1 MTQPVETGQDDNVLP
16 FAVEPLDIRG
26 RTVRLG
32 PAADAILD
40 RHGYPPAV
48 SRVLGEAMVL
58 AVLLG
63 SSLKDNG
70 RFQIQAKG
78 DGPIGMIVVDFD
90 APGRLRAY
98 ARFDDTALADM
109 VGQGRTDTGSLL
121 GRGLLALTIEQGR
134 VAARY
139 QGIVA
144 LEGQG
149 LEEAAHQYFRQSEQ
163 IPTRVRLAVGE
174 TLSSGEGAGTVHR
187 YRAGGIMVQFLP
199 TSPERMRQA
208 DLAPGDAPEGH
219 VAHDLPEDDAW
230 VEARALVDTVED
242 HELLDPG
249 LSSERLLVRLFHE
262 RGVRVFDRVPV
273 DEGCSCSRTRILGML
288 RRFPAQDRA
297 DMVGTDGRIGVTC
310 EFCARHYDV
319 DPADIEPGDDA
330 SPPGSAAGG

>member
-1 MTQPVETGQDDNVLP
+1 MSEPVEIGQDDSVLP

-26 RTVRLG
+26 RVVRLG

-48 SRVLGEAMVL
+48 SRVLGEAMAL
-58 AVLLG
+58 TVLLG
-63 SSLKDNG
+63 SALKDNG
-70 RFQIQAKG
+70 RFQIQTKG
-78 DGPIGMIVVDFD
+78 DGPINMIVVDFD

-98 ARFDDTALADM
+98 ARFDADA
-109 VGQGRTDTGSLL
+109 VASAVAAGKADTGALL
-121 GRGLLALTIEQGR
+121 GSGLLALTIEQGR

-199 TSPERMRQA
+199 TSPDRMRLA
-208 DLAPGDAPEGH
+208 DLPPGDAPEGH
-219 VAHDLPEDDAW
+219 RPPDVAEDDAW
-230 VEARALVDTVED
+230 VEAKALVDTVED

-249 LSSERLLVRLFHE
+249 LSSERLLIRLFHE
-262 RGVRVFDRVPV
+262 RGVRVFERVAV
-273 DEGCSCSRTRILGML
+273 NEGCSCSRERILGTL

-310 EFCARHYDV
+310 EFCARHYDIA
-319 DPADIEPGDDA
+319 PADIELQEPP
-330 SPPGSAAGG
+330 SPHAGEGG

>member
-1 MTQPVETGQDDNVLP
+1 MSDLQAVGQDDSVLP
-16 FAVEPLDIRG
+16 FAVEPLDTRG
-26 RTVRLG
+26 RLVRLG

-48 SRVLGEAMVL
+48 SRVLGEAMAL
-58 AVLLG
+58 TVLLG
-63 SSLKDNG
+63 SSLKDAG
-70 RFQIQAKG
+70 RFQVQTKG

-98 ARFDDTALADM
+98 ARFDDEAVAAA
-109 VGQGRTDTGSLL
+109 VAQGRTDTGSLL
-121 GRGLLALTIEQGR
+121 GQGLLALTIEQGR
-134 VAARY
+134 LAARY

-174 TLSSGEGAGTVHR
+174 TISTAGGSGPVHH
-187 YRAGGIMVQFLP
+187 YRAGGIMAQFLP
-199 TSPERMRQA
+199 TSPDRMRQA

-219 VAHDLPEDDAW
+219 ISYDMPEDDAW
-230 VEARALVDTVED
+230 VETRALIDTVED

-249 LSSERLLVRLFHE
+249 LTSERLLIRLFHE
-262 RGVRVFDRVPV
+262 RGVRVFDRVGV
-273 DEGCSCSRTRILGML
+273 NEGCSCSRERILGTL

-297 DMVGTDGRIGVTC
+297 DMVGNDGRIGVTC
-310 EFCARHYDV
+310 EFCARHYDI
-319 DPADIEPGDDA
+319 DPTDIEPQD
-330 SPPGSAAGG
+330 